1 MDTMNSIRSKIFK
14 CVYIV
19 EWIETIGNQRWEC
32 RCARSRDVSMC
43 AHGIEFVMFGLH
55 YSTGWRCPNWSYKIS
70 ATSTM
75 HTMAWPSNRSHQ
87 TSLFNEYYSFWMHQY
102 QLTNLNVTSL
112 SCHLINDVHSLS
124 IAIDVVATWHYRFYF
139 SLPSNVQ
146 CPNLAINLVKQ
157 WEYSIEREHLFINIS
172 RSLMFLIL
180 GPIKWHLQTRHNHST
195 PHTQT
200 HTYWYSATY
209 HYYYYYYYY
218 YHYCVE

>member
-1 MDTMNSIRSKIFK
+1 MTSIHIHIATRDTHSANFYQCAVPCRVWYIWQFLLKSIIHAIKSMDTMNSIRSKIFK

-19 EWIETIGNQRWEC
+19 EWIETIRNQRWEC

-87 TSLFNEYYSFWMHQY
+87 TLLFNEYYSFWMHQY

-112 SCHLINDVHSLS
+112 SCHLINDVQSLS
-124 IAIDVVATWHYRFYF
+124 IAIDVVATWHYRFF
-139 SLPSNVQ
+139 SHFLQTLNVQ
-146 CPNLAINLVKQ
+146 I
-157 WEYSIEREHLFINIS
+157 WRSIWWNNGNI
-172 RSLMFLIL
+172 RLKGNIFLLIL
-180 GPIKWHLQTRHNHST
+180 ADL
-195 PHTQT
+195 
-200 HTYWYSATY
+200 
-209 HYYYYYYYY
+209 
-218 YHYCVE
+218 